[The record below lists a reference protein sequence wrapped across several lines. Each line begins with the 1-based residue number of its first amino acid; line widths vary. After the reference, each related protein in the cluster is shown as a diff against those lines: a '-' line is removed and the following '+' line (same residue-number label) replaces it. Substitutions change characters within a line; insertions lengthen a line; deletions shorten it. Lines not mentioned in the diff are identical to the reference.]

1 MPVHPSAQPQVPWN
15 GDHLRTRFFD
25 ALSLLLPSGEAFV
38 IQAVTDWLDDTQHGH
53 RADDTLRAQARHFVH
68 EEQSHQRAHRLYN
81 ERLAQQGLPA
91 RELEARIEAAVA
103 ELAPLGL
110 HTRLALAAAFEHLTA
125 LLSAEVLKGRPWL
138 CPDAHGRE
146 ARLWRWHCEEE
157 IGHRH
162 VVCDLAAASKVGF
175 ARRAACLLLASA
187 YLGLDVT
194 RLLTRLLRHDVHSGA
209 LRRLALARQTCRFAA
224 AAAPGL
230 LRLGSG
236 WFRYLRPVA
245 RS

>member
-1 MPVHPSAQPQVPWN
+1 MPVPSSAQPQAPWN

-38 IQAVTDWLDDTQHGH
+38 IRAVEDWLQDERHGPQ
-53 RADDTLRAQARHFVH
+53 AGETLRTQARHFVH
-68 EEQSHQRAHRLYN
+68 EERSHQRAHRLYN
-81 ERLAQQGLPA
+81 DRLAQQGLPA

-125 LLSAEVLKGRPWL
+125 LLSAEVLKGQPWL
-138 CPDAHGRE
+138 RSDNESRE

-162 VVCDLAAASKVGF
+162 VVRDLAAASRLSF
-175 ARRAACLLLASA
+175 TRRAACLLLASV
-187 YLGLDVT
+187 YLGLDVA
-194 RLLTRLLRHDVHSGA
+194 RLLVRLLLHDLNRGA
-209 LRRLALARQTCRFAA
+209 LRRRALAGQACRFAA

-230 LRLGSG
+230 LRLGWG
-236 WFRYLRPVA
+236 WLGYLRPVA
-245 RS
+245 R